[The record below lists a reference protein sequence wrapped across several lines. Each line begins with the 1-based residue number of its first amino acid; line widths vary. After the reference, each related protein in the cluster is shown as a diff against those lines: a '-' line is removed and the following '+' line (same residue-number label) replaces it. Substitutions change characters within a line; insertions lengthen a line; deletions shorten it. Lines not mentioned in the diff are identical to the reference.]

1 MSLKRKFTYGNRTF
15 VAYCGFDGRYIVD
28 VNFFELKPNR
38 KIFKYKYFGSKSFLL
53 STEEGFTITDVIQTK
68 LAELLALEKE
78 EDKLTKIRD
87 DFKKGIDI

>member
-1 MSLKRKFTYGNRTF
+1 MSLKRKFTYENRTF

-28 VNFFELKPNR
+28 VSFYELRPNR

-53 STEEGFTITDVIQTK
+53 STEEGYTITDAIQTK
-68 LAELLALEKE
+68 LAELLVAERE
-78 EDKLTKIRD
+78 ENKLTKIRN